1 MSPRVLAG
9 LLLLFVGIAAWQVT
23 RIPASPMY
31 AEVGATLVPAVVT
44 GLLGLL
50 AVSYGVS
57 AARGAAPDAIGEP
70 GQEPLPGSSR
80 RLAYF
85 VSGCLAFSLLVEP
98 LGFWLAGT
106 LGGMGVARSFDEPI
120 GVRAVIVCAA
130 IALAFWLLFAVVL
143 GIDLGSFVP
152 GLSPAKA

>member
-9 LLLLFVGIAAWQVT
+9 LLLALVGVAAWQVT
-23 RIPASPMY
+23 VIPASPMY

-50 AVSYGVS
+50 CLIYAVLAVLK
-57 AARGAAPDAIGEP
+57 RVPDATGEP
-70 GQEPLPGSSR
+70 GQEPLPGSMK

-85 VSGCLAFSLLVEP
+85 AGACLVFTGLVAH

-106 LGGMGVARSFDEPI
+106 LGAAGVARAFDAPL
-120 GVRAVIVCAA
+120 GLRTLAGSAA
-130 IALAFWLLFAVVL
+130 IALAFWALFALLL
-143 GIDLGSFVP
+143 GIDLGPFVP
-152 GLSPAKA
+152 GLGAASS

>member
-9 LLLLFVGIAAWQVT
+9 LLLALVGVAAWQVT
-23 RIPASPMY
+23 VIPVSPMY

-50 AVSYGVS
+50 SLIY
-57 AARGAAPDAIGEP
+57 AALAALNRVPDATGEP
-70 GQEPLPGSSR
+70 GQEPLPGSMK

-85 VSGCLAFSLLVEP
+85 AGACLVFTGLVAH

-106 LGGMGVARSFDEPI
+106 LGAAGVARAFDAPL
-120 GVRAVIVCAA
+120 GLRTLAGSAA
-130 IALAFWLLFAVVL
+130 IALAFWALFALLL
-143 GIDLGSFVP
+143 GIDLGPFVP
-152 GLSPAKA
+152 GLGAARG